1 MLGYIFEWLLLM
13 LLVALVY
20 NIFGKVVEKED
31 VYLFTAVWSVANLC
45 VSLNKHG

>member
-20 NIFGKVVEKED
+20 KFFGKVFEKED
-31 VYLFTAVWSVANLC
+31 IYLFTAVWSVANLC
-45 VSLNKHG
+45 ISLDK